1 MHLVTATLKSP
12 RYVLS
17 GLTGLILSSLFW
29 ISDYNKPVHSIERAS
44 FFASQLSLDW
54 DVINYPAGTTS
65 GESYVITNT
74 GSGPDVRVNIDF
86 TGDLSQLTTYPETMG
101 VNTPDETNGFSSAGG
116 LGGGGNSLVI
126 AMDPPSGS
134 SSIKMDI
141 NFNFLQ
147 ENVEFS
153 VYDIDNFFS
162 GDLNTSRRDSVRVI
176 GYAGTLPVS
185 PSISLAN
192 SAFATFSISQDGD
205 YGVGVGKTLPP
216 TSSSNN
222 DTKGT
227 MDVVFSEPIDRIEI
241 EYLEANSSGSNPGF
255 RWITVSDIF
264 FDLPTTP
271 VSTCATSLTT
281 LDWGTAS
288 YTGGSLSES
297 VTVTNPG
304 SGPDITFN
312 FALTD
317 DTGHL
322 ANTTPSIDASF
333 ASSAGGVGGGGSTL
347 RLDADAPLS
356 TSSLIT
362 TTITTSSVLSNV
374 RFSIYDLDSAYTG
387 AATNAGIDSIRVL
400 GYNGNIPVVPTLLN
414 PDNDA
419 TFTAAYVDVFGTAK
433 GVPFN
438 PSGTGPSNNSSDGT
452 LDVYFELPVN
462 KIVIEYHEANTTGG
476 ANPAERSIAISD
488 IQFCAPVNEPVT
500 CAISLSAL
508 DWNSENYTAEALTGE
523 SYTVTNSNDGGADM
537 SLDFTITGDTDHFNS
552 GFPTDNST
560 ASSGGGEGSGDQS
573 LELRLNPS
581 ASATS
586 SMVTTSIALGNVAT
600 DVRFSIYDID
610 NSMSNGV
617 QDSVL
622 ITGYNGDD
630 AVVPVLIPVSSTPT
644 FTVTTQ
650 DEYAVAVATDPSTD
664 DPSNNE
670 TKGSVDVYFTSPV
683 NRIEI
688 VYLEANTGA
697 SDFGE
702 RSISISDILFCSTSA
717 DVITCLYPLEF
728 LDWGNVTYTSGAT
741 SAEFTVDNPA
751 SGGDVDFS
759 FEFTGQTSAFKDNTP
774 LVNSDMNSAGGIANG
789 DESLYML
796 VDPNSGISSVVLTI
810 DLSQTLAD
818 VRFSIFDI
826 DNGVFGT
833 DGVNSRQDSVRIIG
847 YNGNTEI
854 APSLATVDSS
864 PTYTVSSS
872 GNTGIATAL
881 DFPPTEASS
890 NDTKG
895 TLDVFFTDN
904 VNKIEIEYL
913 EGNVDGVNPVQR
925 AIYLSDLYFC
935 PSQGVLPVTFVSF
948 ELEVRGSSVQ
958 LDWSTSE
965 EINNSFFTVQRSVDG
980 LQWEN
985 IAFIP
990 GAGNSQELVRYRHT
1004 DQHAVAGD
1012 SYYRI
1017 RQTDFDGNFSFTEL
1031 LRANVAASPA
1041 AVSIGPNPGN
1051 NELKLSL
1058 SGNLQNYQRYEI
1070 SDLQGRTRLFG
1081 NADRSEIFINTA
1093 QLPSGIYLIKV
1104 NTRRGQISKKL
1115 IIKH

>member
-1 MHLVTATLKSP
+1 MHFVTATHKSP

-17 GLTGLILSSLFW
+17 GLTGLILSGLFW
-29 ISDYNKPVHSIERAS
+29 ISDYHKPVRSIDRIP

-101 VNTPDETNGFSSAGG
+101 VNTPDETSGFSSAGG
-116 LGGGGNSLVI
+116 IGGGGNSLVI
-126 AMDPPSGS
+126 AMDPPTGS
-134 SSIKMDI
+134 SSITMNID
-141 NFNFLQ
+141 FNFLQ

-153 VYDIDNFFS
+153 IYDIDNFYS

-176 GYAGTLPVS
+176 GYAGTLEVS
-185 PSISLAN
+185 PAISLVN
-192 SAFATFSISQDGD
+192 SASATFSITQDGD
-205 YGVGVGKTLPP
+205 HGVGVGKTIPP

-241 EYLEANSSGSNPGF
+241 EYLEANSTGSNPGF

-264 FDLPTTP
+264 FDLPTAAAN
-271 VSTCATSLTT
+271 TCASALTT
-281 LDWGTAS
+281 LDWATAS
-288 YTGGSLSES
+288 YTAGSLNES

-317 DTGHL
+317 NTGHL
-322 ANTTPSIDASF
+322 VNTTPTIDASF

-347 RLDADAPLS
+347 RFDADAPLS

-387 AATNAGIDSIRVL
+387 SATNAGIDSIRVL

-419 TFTAAYVDVFGTAK
+419 TFTTAYVDVFGAAK

-438 PSGTGPSNNSSDGT
+438 PSGTGPSSNNSDGT
-452 LDVYFELPVN
+452 LDVYFELPIN
-462 KIVIEYHEANTTGG
+462 KIVIEYHEANTAGG

-488 IQFCAPVNEPVT
+488 IQFCAPINEPVT
-500 CAISLSAL
+500 CAISLSSL
-508 DWNSENYTAEALTGE
+508 DWNSESYTAGALTGE
-523 SYTVTNSNDGGADM
+523 SFTVTNSNDGGADM
-537 SLDFTITGDTDHFNS
+537 SLEFTITGDTDHFES
-552 GFPTDNST
+552 SFPADNST
-560 ASSGGGEGSGDQS
+560 ASNGGGEGSGDQS
-573 LELRLNPS
+573 LELRLNPP
-581 ASATS
+581 ALATS

-610 NSMSNGV
+610 NSMSDGV

-622 ITGYNGDD
+622 ITGYNGND

-650 DEYAVAVATDPSTD
+650 DEYAVAVATDPATD

-683 NRIEI
+683 NRIEVI
-688 VYLEANTGA
+688 YLEANTGA
-697 SDFGE
+697 SDFGT
-702 RSISISDILFCSTSA
+702 RSISISDILFCATSA

-728 LDWGNVTYTSGAT
+728 LDWGDVTYTSGAT

-796 VDPNSGISSVVLTI
+796 VDPNSGTSSVVLTI
-810 DLSQTLAD
+810 DISQTLAD
-818 VRFSIFDI
+818 VRLSIFDI

-854 APSLATVDSS
+854 APSLATVDNS

-895 TLDVFFTDN
+895 TLDVFFTNN

-925 AIYLSDLYFC
+925 AIYLSDIYFC
-935 PSQGVLPVTFVSF
+935 PLQGALPVTFVSF
-948 ELEVRGSSVQ
+948 DLVVKGSSVH

-965 EINNSFFTVQRSVDG
+965 EINNNFFTVQRSADG
-980 LQWEN
+980 LSWNN

-990 GAGNSQELVRYRHT
+990 GAGNSQGLVQYRHV
-1004 DQHAVAGD
+1004 DQNAPGGD

-1017 RQTDFDGNFSFTEL
+1017 RQTDLDGSFTFTEL
-1031 LRANVAASPA
+1031 LRA
-1041 AVSIGPNPGN
+1041 SIEKSQADLQLSPNPGN
-1051 NELKLSL
+1051 DILKLSIKGDLKNYQGFEISNLQGQTQL
-1058 SGNLQNYQRYEI
+1058 SGVIDEAE
-1070 SDLQGRTRLFG
+1070 T
-1081 NADRSEIFINTA
+1081 FINTA
-1093 QLPSGIYLIKV
+1093 RLPSGIYLIKV
-1104 NTRRGQISKKL
+1104 NTRRGYISKKL

>member
-1 MHLVTATLKSP
+1 M
-12 RYVLS
+12 
-17 GLTGLILSSLFW
+17 
-29 ISDYNKPVHSIERAS
+29 HSIKRTS
-44 FFASQLSLDW
+44 FFASQIHLDW
-54 DVINYPAGTTS
+54 DVINYPSGTTS

-74 GSGPDVRVNIDF
+74 GSGPDVRVNIGF
-86 TGDLSQLTTYPETMG
+86 TGDLTHLTTYPETMG
-101 VNTPDETNGFSSAGG
+101 VNTPDETSAFSSAGG

-134 SSIKMDI
+134 SSITMSLD
-141 NFNFLQ
+141 FNFLQ

-153 VYDIDNFFS
+153 IYDIDNFYS

-176 GYAGTLPVS
+176 GYAGSLAVS
-185 PSISLAN
+185 PAISLINAA
-192 SAFATFSISQDGD
+192 SATLSITQDGD
-205 YGVGVGKTLPP
+205 YGVGVGKAIPP

-222 DTKGT
+222 DTKGS
-227 MDVVFSEPIDRIEI
+227 MDVVFNEPIDRIEI

-255 RWITVSDIF
+255 RWISISDIY
-264 FDLPTTP
+264 FDLPAAAP
-271 VSTCATSLTT
+271 NTCASSLTT
-281 LDWGTAS
+281 LDWATAS
-288 YTGGSLSES
+288 FTSGSLNES

-312 FALTD
+312 FATSD

-322 ANTTPSIDASF
+322 TNTTPKIDASF

-356 TSSLIT
+356 SSSVVT
-362 TTITTSSVLSNV
+362 TTITTSSILSNL

-387 AATNAGIDSIRVL
+387 SATNAGIDSIRIV
-400 GYNGNIPVVPTLLN
+400 GYHGNIAVVPTLLN
-414 PDNDA
+414 PNNDP
-419 TFTAAYVDVFGTAK
+419 TFTSTYVDVFGAAK

-438 PSGTGPSNNSSDGT
+438 PSGSGPSSNSSDGT

-476 ANPAERSIAISD
+476 ANPSERSIAISD

-500 CAISLSAL
+500 CAISLSSL
-508 DWNSENYTAEALTGE
+508 DWNSENYIAEALSGE

-537 SLDFTITGDTDHFNS
+537 TLDFTITGDTDHFES

-560 ASSGGGEGSGDQS
+560 ASNGGGEGSGDQS
-573 LELRLNPS
+573 MELRLNPP

-610 NSMSNGV
+610 NSMSNGI

-622 ITGYNGDD
+622 ITGYNGND
-630 AVVPVLIPVSSTPT
+630 AVVPVLIPVSSTSS
-644 FTVTTQ
+644 FSITTQ
-650 DEYAVAVATDPSTD
+650 DQYAIATATDPATD

-670 TKGSVDVYFTSPV
+670 TKGSVDVYFTSPI
-683 NRIEI
+683 NRVEI

-697 SDFGE
+697 SDFGT

-717 DVITCLYPLEF
+717 DVISCLYPLAF
-728 LDWGNVTYTSGAT
+728 LDWGDVTYTSGAT

-759 FEFTGQTSAFKDNTP
+759 FEFTGDNSFKDSTP
-774 LVNSDMNSAGGIANG
+774 LVNSDMNSAGGVANG

-796 VDPNSGISSVVLTI
+796 IDPNSGSSNMVLTI
-810 DLSQTLAD
+810 DLNQTLAD

-833 DGVNSRQDSVRIIG
+833 GGVNSRQDSVRITG

-854 APSLATVDSS
+854 APSLATVDAS
-864 PTYTVSSS
+864 PTFTVSSS

-881 DFPPTEASS
+881 DFPPTESSS

-895 TLDVFFTDN
+895 TLDVFFTAN
-904 VNKIEIEYL
+904 VNKVQIEYL

-925 AIYLSDLYFC
+925 AIYLSDIYFC
-935 PSQGVLPVTFVSF
+935 PLQGVLPVTFVSF
-948 ELEVRGSSVQ
+948 DLSVSGHRVL

-965 EINNSFFTVQRSVDG
+965 EINNSFFTVQRSTDG
-980 LQWEN
+980 SIWEN
-985 IAFIP
+985 IALLP
-990 GAGNSQELVRYRHT
+990 GAGNSQGLIRYKHRDENALYGT
-1004 DQHAVAGD
+1004 

-1017 RQTDFDGNFSFTEL
+1017 RQTDFDGSSSYTEA
-1031 LRANVAASPA
+1031 LRAEVTQDQISLNLK
-1041 AVSIGPNPGN
+1041 PNPSD
-1051 NELKLSL
+1051 EVLEIHLKGDLQQYIRYEVS
-1058 SGNLQNYQRYEI
+1058 NLQGQRQLSANIDRTAI
-1070 SDLQGRTRLFG
+1070 SLETV
-1081 NADRSEIFINTA
+1081 S
-1093 QLPSGIYLIKV
+1093 LPSGIYLIRVYTKK
-1104 NTRRGQISKKL
+1104 GQISKKF
-1115 IIKH
+1115 IVKH

>member
-1 MHLVTATLKSP
+1 MDFVTATLKSP

-17 GLTGLILSSLFW
+17 GLTGLILSSIFW
-29 ISDYNKPVHSIERAS
+29 MTDHRESVHNVERLS

-74 GSGPDVRVNIDF
+74 GSGPDVRVNVEF
-86 TGDLSQLTTYPETMG
+86 TGDLSHLTTYPETMG
-101 VNTPDETNGFSSAGG
+101 VNTPDETSGFSSAGG

-134 SSIKMDI
+134 SSITMAID
-141 NFNFLQ
+141 FNFLQ

-153 VYDIDNFFS
+153 IYDIDNFYS

-185 PSISLAN
+185 PSVSIVN
-192 SAFATFSISQDGD
+192 SAFATFSIEQDGNF
-205 YGVGVGKTLPP
+205 GVGTGDPIPP

-222 DTKGT
+222 DDKGT
-227 MDVVFSEPIDRIEI
+227 MDVVFNEPIDRIEI
-241 EYLEANSSGSNPGF
+241 EYIEANSTGSNPGF

-264 FDLPTTP
+264 FDLPTEAP
-271 VSTCATSLTT
+271 NTCAASLTT

-288 YTGGSLSES
+288 YTGGSLDES

-322 ANTTPSIDASF
+322 VNTTPAIDASF

-347 RLDADAPLS
+347 RIDADAPLS

-374 RFSIYDLDSAYTG
+374 RFSIYDIDSAYTG
-387 AATNAGIDSIRVL
+387 SATNAGIDSIRVL

-414 PDNDA
+414 PDNNA

-438 PSGTGPSNNSSDGT
+438 PSGTGPSSNSSDGT

-500 CAISLSAL
+500 CAISLSSL
-508 DWNSENYTAEALTGE
+508 DWNSENYTAGALTGE
-523 SYTVTNSNDGGADM
+523 SYTVTNSNDGGSDM
-537 SLDFTITGDTDHFNS
+537 SLGFTVTGDTDHFVS
-552 GFPTDNST
+552 SFPADNTT
-560 ASSGGGEGSGDQS
+560 ASNGGGEGSGDQS
-573 LELRLNPS
+573 LELRLNPP

-610 NSMSNGV
+610 NSMSNSV

-622 ITGYNGDD
+622 ITGYNGND

-650 DEYAVAVATDPSTD
+650 DQYAVAVATDPATD

-670 TKGSVDVYFTSPV
+670 TKGSVDVYFTSPI
-683 NRIEI
+683 NRIEV

-717 DVITCLYPLEF
+717 DVITCLYPLQF
-728 LDWGNVTYTSGAT
+728 LDWGSVTYTSGAT

-759 FEFTGQTSAFKDNTP
+759 FEFTGQTSSFKDNTP

-796 VDPNSGISSVVLTI
+796 VDPNSGTSSVVLTI

-818 VRFSIFDI
+818 VRFSVFDI

-833 DGVNSRQDSVRIIG
+833 DGVNSRQDSVRIVG
-847 YNGNTEI
+847 YNNNTEV
-854 APSLATVDSS
+854 APSLATVDAS

-895 TLDVFFTDN
+895 TLDVFFTSN
-904 VNKIEIEYL
+904 VNRIEIEYL

-925 AIYLSDLYFC
+925 AIYLSDIYFC
-935 PSQGVLPVTFVSF
+935 PLQGVLPVTFVSF
-948 ELEVRGSSVQ
+948 DLKVRGSSVQ

-965 EINNSFFTVQRSVDG
+965 EVNNSFFTVQRSTDG
-980 LQWEN
+980 SSWQN

-990 GAGNSQELVRYRHT
+990 GAGNSQELIRYRHT
-1004 DQHAVAGD
+1004 DRNAPTGE

-1017 RQTDFDGNFSFTEL
+1017 RQTDFDGAFTFTEL
-1031 LRANVAASPA
+1031 LRASVNESETQLRL
-1041 AVSIGPNPGN
+1041 SPNPS
-1051 NELKLSL
+1051 NELLKITFKGDIENYLS
-1058 SGNLQNYQRYEI
+1058 YEI
-1070 SDLQGRTRLFG
+1070 SDLQGHTELSG
-1081 NADRSEIFINTA
+1081 TISKSELSIDTSR
-1093 QLPSGIYLIKV
+1093 LPSGVYLIRV
-1104 NTRRGQISKKL
+1104 NTRKGQISKKL
-1115 IIKH
+1115 IVKH